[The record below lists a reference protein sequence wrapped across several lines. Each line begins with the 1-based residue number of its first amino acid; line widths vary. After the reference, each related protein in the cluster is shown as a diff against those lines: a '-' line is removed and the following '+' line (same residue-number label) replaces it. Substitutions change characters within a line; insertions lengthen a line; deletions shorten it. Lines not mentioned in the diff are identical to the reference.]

1 MNRRTIFILI
11 TVVIA
16 ACVAA
21 VLSACNFLGSNRCGN
36 NHEFGEVIEVTA
48 PTCIEDGTGK
58 RVCAV
63 CGYEKS
69 GFVLKSKGHDFGKK
83 VIEKEATCDEQGKE
97 SKTCSVC
104 GHKEEFVIPIRQ
116 HELGTWEIKTA
127 STCTAFGERVKKCK
141 FCDYEVTEKLGL
153 SAHNYEETES
163 KESTCEEPG
172 YVKRVCSVCGKTQTE
187 VTERLYHSFPEGTE
201 IKYDYRDNSD
211 ENYCYYAYR
220 ECARCHKDVF
230 YKTQSHSMKKDAEF
244 FVEATCSST
253 GVDAKKCLY
262 CNRRTT
268 ETIPVVPYN
277 HKRGAAVYGERNA
290 ENCTVKATVS
300 CTLCGKEIDGW
311 NEPRHDYEEETFVCT
326 RKGCNSVKEIPSSY
340 FTYSLSNRGGWAIN
354 GINRKKTEEFKKYI
368 DDNDGRMRLPSQG
381 RSASSEFAVKSVL
394 GKVFD
399 ALGEEYTSKIKY
411 IYVPLGYTYIFSYAF
426 ADLSNL
432 NKITFPKTVTG
443 IENYA
448 LAGCKN
454 LTELTLPYD
463 SYADIIGIFGANRNT
478 LTGYRLT
485 TLNVYRPEGKS
496 TVEFLSGNCV
506 LFENLTTVN
515 IYTEFIGGI
524 TYTVDGRKINV
535 SKTVF
540 KNGVDET
547 SGTITYYL
555 K

>member
-1 MNRRTIFILI
+1 MKHRTILIFI
-11 TVVIA
+11 TVAIA

-21 VLSACNFLGSNRCGN
+21 VLSACDFFGNNRCGN

-104 GHKEEFVIPIRQ
+104 EYKEEFVISRRP
-116 HELGTWEIKTA
+116 HELGEWEIKLA
-127 STCTAFGERVKKCK
+127 PTCTAFGERVKKCK
-141 FCDYEVTEKLGL
+141 FCDYKITETLAL
-153 SAHNYEETES
+153 SAHNYEEAES

-172 YVKRVCSVCGKTQTE
+172 YVKSVCSGCGETKTD
-187 VTERLYHSFPEGTE
+187 VTEKLNHRFPAGTE
-201 IKYDYRDNSD
+201 IKYDYMDNSN
-211 ENYCYYAYR
+211 ENYCYNSYR
-220 ECARCHKDVF
+220 ECDRCHKDVF
-230 YKTQSHSMKKDAEF
+230 YKTRSHSMVKDGENH
-244 FVEATCSST
+244 VEATCTTT

-262 CNRRTT
+262 CPRKTT
-268 ETIPVVPYN
+268 EITPVNSLN
-277 HKRGAAVYGERNA
+277 HKRGAAVYGEGNA

-368 DDNDGRMRLPSQG
+368 DDNDGRMRLPLQG
-381 RSASSEFAVKSVL
+381 RSASSEFDVKAVL

-399 ALGEEYTSKIKY
+399 TLGEEYTSKIKY

-478 LTGYRLT
+478 LTGY
-485 TLNVYRPEGKS
+485 K
-496 TVEFLSGNCV
+496 
-506 LFENLTTVN
+506 
-515 IYTEFIGGI
+515 
-524 TYTVDGRKINV
+524 
-535 SKTVF
+535 
-540 KNGVDET
+540 
-547 SGTITYYL
+547 
-555 K
+555 

>member
-1 MNRRTIFILI
+1 MKRRTIFILI
-11 TVVIA
+11 TIVIA

-104 GHKEEFVIPIRQ
+104 EYKEEFVISRRP
-116 HELGTWEIKTA
+116 HELGEWEIKLA
-127 STCTAFGERVKKCK
+127 PTCTAFGERVKKCK
-141 FCDYEVTEKLGL
+141 FCDYEETEKLGTT
-153 SAHNYEETES
+153 SHDYKETER
-163 KESTCEEPG
+163 KEATCEEPG

-381 RSASSEFAVKSVL
+381 RSASSEFAVESVL

-426 ADLSNL
+426 ADLSGL

-478 LTGYRLT
+478 LTGYKLT
-485 TLNVYRPEGKS
+485 TLNVYRPDGKS

>member
-1 MNRRTIFILI
+1 M
-11 TVVIA
+11 
-16 ACVAA
+16 
-21 VLSACNFLGSNRCGN
+21 
-36 NHEFGEVIEVTA
+36 
-48 PTCIEDGTGK
+48 
-58 RVCAV
+58 
-63 CGYEKS
+63 
-69 GFVLKSKGHDFGKK
+69 
-83 VIEKEATCDEQGKE
+83 
-97 SKTCSVC
+97 
-104 GHKEEFVIPIRQ
+104 
-116 HELGTWEIKTA
+116 
-127 STCTAFGERVKKCK
+127 
-141 FCDYEVTEKLGL
+141 
-153 SAHNYEETES
+153 
-163 KESTCEEPG
+163 
-172 YVKRVCSVCGKTQTE
+172 
-187 VTERLYHSFPEGTE
+187 
-201 IKYDYRDNSD
+201 
-211 ENYCYYAYR
+211 
-220 ECARCHKDVF
+220 
-230 YKTQSHSMKKDAEF
+230 
-244 FVEATCSST
+244 
-253 GVDAKKCLY
+253 
-262 CNRRTT
+262 
-268 ETIPVVPYN
+268 
-277 HKRGAAVYGERNA
+277 
-290 ENCTVKATVS
+290 S

-381 RSASSEFAVKSVL
+381 RSASSEFAVESVL

-411 IYVPLGYTYIFSYAF
+411 IYVPSGYTYIFSYAF
-426 ADLSNL
+426 ADLSGL

-478 LTGYRLT
+478 LTGYKLT
-485 TLNVYRPEGKS
+485 TLNVYRPDGKS
-496 TVEFLSGNCV
+496 TVEFLSGNCI

>member
-1 MNRRTIFILI
+1 MKRRTIFILI
-11 TVVIA
+11 TIVIA

-69 GFVLKSKGHDFGKK
+69 GFVLKSIGHDFGKK

-153 SAHNYEETES
+153 SAHNYEEAES

-268 ETIPVVPYN
+268 ETIPVTPYN
-277 HKRGAAVYGERNA
+277 HKRGSAVYGERNA

-340 FTYSLSNRGGWAIN
+340 FTYSSTYLGGWAIK
-354 GINRKKTEEFKKYI
+354 GINDKKTADVKKYI
-368 DDNDGRMRLPSQG
+368 DDNDGRIRLPSRG
-381 RSASSEFAVKSVL
+381 GYPNESDVKGVL
-394 GKVFD
+394 DRVFD

-411 IYVPLGYTYIFSYAF
+411 IYVPSGYKQIFSYAF
-426 ADLSNL
+426 ANLSNL
-432 NKITFPKTVTG
+432 EKITFPKTITK

-454 LTELTLPYD
+454 LIELTLPYD

-485 TLNVYRPEGKS
+485 TLNVYRPDGKS

>member
-1 MNRRTIFILI
+1 MNRRTIIIFI

-21 VLSACNFLGSNRCGN
+21 VLSACNFLGNSGCGSS
-36 NHEFGEVIEVTA
+36 HEFGEITEIKA
-48 PTCIEDGTGK
+48 PTCTEEGEGK
-58 RVCAV
+58 KVCSV
-63 CGYEKS
+63 CGHEKR
-69 GFVLKSKGHDFGKK
+69 GFVLPKKQHTFGEAE
-83 VIEKEATCDEQGKE
+83 IEEEATCVKKGKE
-97 SKTCSVC
+97 SKTCFVC
-104 GHKEEFVIPIRQ
+104 GVKEERVIPQ
-116 HELGTWEIKTA
+116 KSHELGGWEIKVEP
-127 STCTAFGERVKKCK
+127 TCTDNGERVKKCK
-141 FCDYEVTEKLGL
+141 FCDYEEAEKLGTT
-153 SAHNYEETES
+153 SHDYKETER
-163 KESTCEEPG
+163 KEATCEEPG
-172 YVKRVCSVCGKTQTE
+172 YVKSVCSVCGKTQTE
-187 VTERLYHSFPEGTE
+187 VTERLYHSFPEGTD

-230 YKTQSHSMKKDAEF
+230 YKTKSHSMDRDVENH
-244 FVEATCSST
+244 VEATCATT
-253 GVDAKKCLY
+253 GVNAKKCLY
-262 CNRRTT
+262 CSRKTT
-268 ETIPVVPYN
+268 EITPVNPLK
-277 HKRGAAVYGERNA
+277 HERGSVVYGERNA
-290 ENCTVKATVS
+290 ENCTIEATVS
-300 CTLCGKEIDGW
+300 CTLCGKEVDGW

-340 FTYSLSNRGGWAIN
+340 FTYSLSNRGGWAIK

-381 RSASSEFAVKSVL
+381 RSASSEFAVESVL

-411 IYVPLGYTYIFSYAF
+411 IYVPSGYAYIFSYAF
-426 ADLSNL
+426 ADLRDL
-432 NKITFPKTVTG
+432 NKITFPKTVTE
-443 IENYA
+443 IENHA

-454 LTELTLPYD
+454 LFELTLPYD
-463 SYADIIGIFGANRNT
+463 SYADIIGIFGAKKDT
-478 LTGYRLT
+478 LTGYKLT
-485 TLNVYRPEGKS
+485 TLNVHRPNGKS
-496 TVEFLSGNCV
+496 TVEFLSENCV

-515 IYTEFIGGI
+515 IHTEFIGGI
-524 TYTVDGRKINV
+524 TYMVDGRKIND

>member
-1 MNRRTIFILI
+1 MKRRTIFILI
-11 TVVIA
+11 TIVIA

-69 GFVLKSKGHDFGKK
+69 GFVLKSIGHDFGKK

-153 SAHNYEETES
+153 SAHNYEEAES

-268 ETIPVVPYN
+268 ETIPVTPYN
-277 HKRGAAVYGERNA
+277 HKRGSAVYGERNA

-354 GINRKKTEEFKKYI
+354 GINDKKTADVKKYI
-368 DDNDGRMRLPSQG
+368 DDNDGRIRLPSRG
-381 RSASSEFAVKSVL
+381 GYPNESDVKGVL
-394 GKVFD
+394 DRVFD

-426 ADLSNL
+426 ADLSGL
-432 NKITFPKTVTG
+432 NIAK
-443 IENYA
+443 
-448 LAGCKN
+448 
-454 LTELTLPYD
+454 
-463 SYADIIGIFGANRNT
+463 
-478 LTGYRLT
+478 
-485 TLNVYRPEGKS
+485 
-496 TVEFLSGNCV
+496 
-506 LFENLTTVN
+506 
-515 IYTEFIGGI
+515 
-524 TYTVDGRKINV
+524 
-535 SKTVF
+535 
-540 KNGVDET
+540 
-547 SGTITYYL
+547 
-555 K
+555 

>member
-1 MNRRTIFILI
+1 MKRKIFLI
-11 TVVIA
+11 CIIIA
-16 ACVAA
+16 FAA
-21 VLSACNFLGSNRCGN
+21 TLSAALSACDLFGNKGCGN
-36 NHEFGEVIEVTA
+36 SHEFGEVIEIKA
-48 PTCIEDGTGK
+48 STCTEEGEGK
-58 RVCAV
+58 KVCSV
-63 CGYEKS
+63 CGYEKR
-69 GFVLKSKGHDFGKK
+69 GFVLPKKQHTFGEAE
-83 VIEKEATCDEQGKE
+83 IEEEATCVKKGKE

-104 GHKEEFVIPIRQ
+104 GAKEERIIPQ
-116 HELGTWEIKTA
+116 KSHELGGWEIKVEP
-127 STCTAFGERVKKCK
+127 TCTDNGERVKKCK
-141 FCDYEVTEKLGL
+141 FCDYEEREKLGTI
-153 SAHNYEETES
+153 SHDYKETER
-163 KESTCEEPG
+163 KEATCEEPG

-290 ENCTVKATVS
+290 ENCTVQATVS
-300 CTLCGKEIDGW
+300 CTLCGEEIDSW
-311 NEPRHDYEEETFVCT
+311 YEPRHDYDAETFVCT
-326 RKGCNSVKEIPSSY
+326 REGCGNVKEIPSSY
-340 FTYSLSNRGGWAIN
+340 FTYSSTYLGGWSIK
-354 GINRKKTEEFKKYI
+354 GINDKKTADVKKYI
-368 DDNDGRMRLPSQG
+368 DDNDGRIRLPSRG
-381 RSASSEFAVKSVL
+381 GYPNESDVKGVL
-394 GKVFD
+394 DRVFD
-399 ALGEEYTSKIKY
+399 ALGEEYRAKIKY
-411 IYVPLGYTYIFSYAF
+411 IYVPSGYRQIFSHAF
-426 ADLSNL
+426 ANLSNL
-432 NKITFPKTVTG
+432 EKITFPKTITK

-454 LTELTLPYD
+454 LKELTLPYD
-463 SYADIIGIFGANRNT
+463 SYADIIGIFGTNKDN
-478 LTGYRLT
+478 LTGYTLT
-485 TLNVYRPEGKS
+485 TLNVYRPADKT
-496 TVEFLSGNCV
+496 TVDFASENCV
-506 LFENLTTVN
+506 LFENLITVN

-524 TYTVDGRKINV
+524 TYTVDGQKINV
-535 SKTVF
+535 SRTVL

-547 SGTITYYL
+547 GGTITYYL

>member
-1 MNRRTIFILI
+1 MKRRTIFILI
-11 TVVIA
+11 TIVIA

-153 SAHNYEETES
+153 SAHNYEEAER
-163 KESTCEEPG
+163 KEATCEEPG

-211 ENYCYYAYR
+211 GNYCYYAYR

-277 HKRGAAVYGERNA
+277 HKRGSVVYGERNA

-463 SYADIIGIFGANRNT
+463 SYADIIGIFGARKDT
-478 LTGYRLT
+478 LTGYKLT
-485 TLNVYRPEGKS
+485 TLNVYRPDGKS

>member
-1 MNRRTIFILI
+1 MKRRTIFILI
-11 TVVIA
+11 TIVIA

-58 RVCAV
+58 KVCAV

-83 VIEKEATCDEQGKE
+83 VVEKEATCNEQGKE

-104 GHKEEFVIPIRQ
+104 GVKEERVIPQ
-116 HELGTWEIKTA
+116 KSHELGGWEIKVEP
-127 STCTAFGERVKKCK
+127 TCTDNGERVKKCM
-141 FCDYEVTEKLGL
+141 FCDYEETEKLGTT
-153 SAHNYEETES
+153 SHDYKETER
-163 KESTCEEPG
+163 KEATCEEPG

-381 RSASSEFAVKSVL
+381 RSASSEFAVESVL

-426 ADLSNL
+426 ADLSGL

>member
-1 MNRRTIFILI
+1 MKNKTILIFI
-11 TVVIA
+11 TFAIA

-21 VLSACNFLGSNRCGN
+21 VLSACDFFGNNRCGN

-48 PTCIEDGTGK
+48 PTCAEDGTGK

-104 GHKEEFVIPIRQ
+104 EYKEEFVISRRP
-116 HELGTWEIKTA
+116 HELGEWEIKLA
-127 STCTAFGERVKKCK
+127 PTCTAFGERVKKCK

-153 SAHNYEETES
+153 SAHNYEEAES

-172 YVKRVCSVCGKTQTE
+172 YVKSVCLECGETKTD
-187 VTERLYHSFPEGTE
+187 VTEKLNHRFPAGTE
-201 IKYDYRDNSD
+201 IKYDYMDNSN
-211 ENYCYYAYR
+211 ENYCYNSYR
-220 ECARCHKDVF
+220 ECDRCHKDVF
-230 YKTQSHSMKKDAEF
+230 YKTRSHSMVKDGENH
-244 FVEATCSST
+244 VEATCTTT

-262 CNRRTT
+262 CPRKTT
-268 ETIPVVPYN
+268 EITPVNPLN
-277 HKRGAAVYGERNA
+277 HKRGAAVYGERNV

-311 NEPRHDYEEETFVCT
+311 NEPRHDYDGETFVCT
-326 RKGCNSVKEIPSSY
+326 RDGCGNVKEIPSSY
-340 FTYSLSNRGGWAIN
+340 FTYSLSNRGGWAIK
-354 GINRKKTEEFKKYI
+354 GINPKKTEEFKKYI
-368 DDNDGRMRLPSQG
+368 DDNDGRMRLPLQG
-381 RSASSEFAVKSVL
+381 RSASSEFDVKAVL

-411 IYVPLGYTYIFSYAF
+411 IYVPSGYTYIFSYAF

-478 LTGYRLT
+478 LTGYKLT
-485 TLNVYRPEGKS
+485 TLNVHRPDGKS

>member
-1 MNRRTIFILI
+1 MNRRTIIIFI

-21 VLSACNFLGSNRCGN
+21 VLSACNFLGNSGCGSS
-36 NHEFGEVIEVTA
+36 HEFGEITEIKA
-48 PTCIEDGTGK
+48 PTCTEEGEGK
-58 RVCAV
+58 KVCSV
-63 CGYEKS
+63 CGHEKR
-69 GFVLKSKGHDFGKK
+69 GFVLPKKQHTFGEAE
-83 VIEKEATCDEQGKE
+83 IEEEATCVKKGKE

-104 GHKEEFVIPIRQ
+104 GVKEERVIPQ
-116 HELGTWEIKTA
+116 KSHELGGWEIKVEP
-127 STCTAFGERVKKCK
+127 TCTDNGERVKKCK
-141 FCDYEVTEKLGL
+141 FCDYEETEKLGTI
-153 SAHNYEETES
+153 SHDYKETER
-163 KESTCEEPG
+163 KEATCEEPG

-244 FVEATCSST
+244 FVEATCSAT

-262 CNRRTT
+262 CSRRTT

-290 ENCTVKATVS
+290 ENCTVQATVS
-300 CTLCGKEIDGW
+300 CTLCGEEIDSW
-311 NEPRHDYEEETFVCT
+311 YEPRHDYDAETFVCT

-340 FTYSLSNRGGWAIN
+340 FTYSLSNRGGWAIK

-381 RSASSEFAVKSVL
+381 RSASSEFAVESVL

-411 IYVPLGYTYIFSYAF
+411 IYVPSGYTYIFSYAF
-426 ADLSNL
+426 ADLSDL

-443 IENYA
+443 IENHA

-463 SYADIIGIFGANRNT
+463 SYADIIGIFGARKDT
-478 LTGYRLT
+478 LTGYKLT
-485 TLNVYRPEGKS
+485 TLNVHRPNGKS

-515 IYTEFIGGI
+515 IHTEFIGGI
-524 TYTVDGRKINV
+524 TYMVDGRKIND

>member
-1 MNRRTIFILI
+1 MKRKIFLI
-11 TVVIA
+11 CIIIA
-16 ACVAA
+16 FAA
-21 VLSACNFLGSNRCGN
+21 TLSAALSACDLFGNKGCGN
-36 NHEFGEVIEVTA
+36 SHEFGEITEIKA
-48 PTCIEDGTGK
+48 PTCTEEGEGK
-58 RVCAV
+58 KVCSV
-63 CGYEKS
+63 CGYEKR
-69 GFVLKSKGHDFGKK
+69 GFVLPKKQHTFGEAKT
-83 VIEKEATCDEQGKE
+83 EEEATCVKKGKE

-104 GHKEEFVIPIRQ
+104 GAKEERVIPQ
-116 HELGTWEIKTA
+116 KSHELGGWEIKVEP
-127 STCTAFGERVKKCK
+127 TCTDNGERVKKCK
-141 FCDYEVTEKLGL
+141 FCDYEEREKLGTI
-153 SAHNYEETES
+153 SHDYKETER
-163 KESTCEEPG
+163 KEATCEEPG

-290 ENCTVKATVS
+290 ENCTVQATVS
-300 CTLCGKEIDGW
+300 CTLCGEEIDSW
-311 NEPRHDYEEETFVCT
+311 YEPRHDYDAETFVCT
-326 RKGCNSVKEIPSSY
+326 REGCGNVKEMPSSY
-340 FTYSLSNRGGWAIN
+340 FTYSSTYLGGWAIK
-354 GINRKKTEEFKKYI
+354 GINDKKTADVKKYI
-368 DDNDGRMRLPSQG
+368 DDNDGRIRLPSRG
-381 RSASSEFAVKSVL
+381 GYPNESDVKGVL
-394 GKVFD
+394 DRVFD
-399 ALGEEYTSKIKY
+399 ALGEEYRAKIKY
-411 IYVPLGYTYIFSYAF
+411 IYVPSGYRRIFSHAF
-426 ADLSNL
+426 ANLSNL
-432 NKITFPKTVTG
+432 EKITFPKTITK

-454 LTELTLPYD
+454 LKELTLPYD
-463 SYADIIGIFGANRNT
+463 SYADIIGIFGANKDN
-478 LTGYRLT
+478 LTGYTLT
-485 TLNVYRPEGKS
+485 TLNVYRPADKT
-496 TVEFLSGNCV
+496 TVDFASENCV
-506 LFENLTTVN
+506 LFENLITVN

-524 TYTVDGRKINV
+524 TYKVDGQKINV
-535 SKTVF
+535 SRTVL

-547 SGTITYYL
+547 GGTITYYL

>member
-1 MNRRTIFILI
+1 MKRRTIFILI
-11 TVVIA
+11 TIVIA

-36 NHEFGEVIEVTA
+36 NHEYGEITEIKA
-48 PTCIEDGTGK
+48 PTCTEEGEGK
-58 RVCAV
+58 KVCSV
-63 CGYEKS
+63 CGYEKR
-69 GFVLKSKGHDFGKK
+69 GFVLPKKQHTFGEAE
-83 VIEKEATCDEQGKE
+83 IEEEATCVKKGKE

-104 GHKEEFVIPIRQ
+104 GVKEERVIPQ
-116 HELGTWEIKTA
+116 KSHELGGWEIKVEP
-127 STCTAFGERVKKCK
+127 TCTDNGERVKKCK

-153 SAHNYEETES
+153 SAHNYEEAES

-268 ETIPVVPYN
+268 ETIPVTPYN
-277 HKRGAAVYGERNA
+277 HKRGSAVYGERNA

-368 DDNDGRMRLPSQG
+368 DDNDGRIRLPSRG
-381 RSASSEFAVKSVL
+381 GYPNESDVKGVL
-394 GKVFD
+394 DRVFD
-399 ALGEEYTSKIKY
+399 ALGEEYKAKIKY
-411 IYVPLGYTYIFSYAF
+411 IYVPSGYKQIFSYAF
-426 ADLSNL
+426 ANLSNL
-432 NKITFPKTVTG
+432 EKITFPKTITK

-485 TLNVYRPEGKS
+485 TLNVYRPDGKS

>member
-1 MNRRTIFILI
+1 MKRRTILIFI

-21 VLSACNFLGSNRCGN
+21 ILSACDFFGSNRCGN

-48 PTCIEDGTGK
+48 PTCAEDGTGK
-58 RVCAV
+58 KVCAV

-83 VIEKEATCDEQGKE
+83 VVEEEATCDEQGKE

-104 GHKEEFVIPIRQ
+104 EYKEEFVIPIRQ
-116 HELGTWEIKTA
+116 HELGTWEIKAA
-127 STCTAFGERVKKCK
+127 STYTAFGERVKKCK

-153 SAHNYEETES
+153 SAHNYEEAES

-172 YVKRVCSVCGKTQTE
+172 YVKSVCSECGESKTD
-187 VTERLYHSFPEGTE
+187 VTEKLNHRFPAGTE
-201 IKYDYRDNSD
+201 IKYDYMDNSN
-211 ENYCYYAYR
+211 ENYCYTAYR
-220 ECARCHKDVF
+220 ECDRCHKDVF

-268 ETIPVVPYN
+268 ETIPVTPYN

-290 ENCTVKATVS
+290 ENCTVQATVS
-300 CTLCGKEIDGW
+300 CTLCGEEIDSW
-311 NEPRHDYEEETFVCT
+311 YEPRHDYDAETFVCT
-326 RKGCNSVKEIPSSY
+326 REGCGNVKEIPSSY
-340 FTYSLSNRGGWAIN
+340 FTFSLSNRGGWAIK
-354 GINRKKTEEFKKYI
+354 GINDKKTADVKKYI
-368 DDNDGRMRLPSQG
+368 DDNDGRIRLPSRG
-381 RSASSEFAVKSVL
+381 GYPNESDVKGVL
-394 GKVFD
+394 DRVFD
-399 ALGEEYTSKIKY
+399 ALGEEYKAKIKY
-411 IYVPLGYTYIFSYAF
+411 IYVPSGYKQIFSYAF
-426 ADLSNL
+426 ANLSGL

-463 SYADIIGIFGANRNT
+463 SYADIIGIFGENKNT
-478 LTGYRLT
+478 LTGYKLT
-485 TLNVYRPEGKS
+485 TLNVYRPDGKS

>member
-1 MNRRTIFILI
+1 MKRRTIFILI
-11 TVVIA
+11 TIVIA

-58 RVCAV
+58 KVCAV

-83 VIEKEATCDEQGKE
+83 VVEKEATCNEQGKE

-104 GHKEEFVIPIRQ
+104 GVKEERVIPQ
-116 HELGTWEIKTA
+116 KSHELGGWEIKVEP
-127 STCTAFGERVKKCK
+127 TCTDNGERVKKCK

-153 SAHNYEETES
+153 SAHNYEEAES

-290 ENCTVKATVS
+290 ENCTVQATVS
-300 CTLCGKEIDGW
+300 CTLCGEEIDSW
-311 NEPRHDYEEETFVCT
+311 YEPRHDYDAETFVCT
-326 RKGCNSVKEIPSSY
+326 REGCGNVKEMPSSY
-340 FTYSLSNRGGWAIN
+340 FTYSSTYLGGWAIK
-354 GINRKKTEEFKKYI
+354 GINDKKTADVKKYI
-368 DDNDGRMRLPSQG
+368 DDNDGRIRLPSRG
-381 RSASSEFAVKSVL
+381 GYPNESDVKGVL
-394 GKVFD
+394 DRVFD
-399 ALGEEYTSKIKY
+399 ALGEEYKAKIKY
-411 IYVPLGYTYIFSYAF
+411 IYVPSGYKQIFSYAF
-426 ADLSNL
+426 ADLSGL

-485 TLNVYRPEGKS
+485 TLNVYRPDGKS

>member
-1 MNRRTIFILI
+1 MKRRTIFILI
-11 TVVIA
+11 TIVIA

-58 RVCAV
+58 KVCAV

-116 HELGTWEIKTA
+116 HELGTWKIKTA

-141 FCDYEVTEKLGL
+141 FCDYEETEKLGTT
-153 SAHNYEETES
+153 SHDYKETER
-163 KESTCEEPG
+163 KEATCEEPG

-290 ENCTVKATVS
+290 ENCTVQATVS
-300 CTLCGKEIDGW
+300 CTLCGEEIDNW
-311 NEPRHDYEEETFVCT
+311 YEPRHDYDAETFVCT
-326 RKGCNSVKEIPSSY
+326 REGCGDVKEMPPSY
-340 FTYSLSNRGGWAIN
+340 FTYSSTYLGGWAIK
-354 GINRKKTEEFKKYI
+354 GINDKKTADVKKYI

-381 RSASSEFAVKSVL
+381 RSASSEFAVESVL

-478 LTGYRLT
+478 LTGYKLT

>member
-1 MNRRTIFILI
+1 MPLLSPKNDGNYSRKSPLTTNADQSYTAKETPKTVPSKRR
-11 TVVIA
+11 
-16 ACVAA
+16 C
-21 VLSACNFLGSNRCGN
+21 R
-36 NHEFGEVIEVTA
+36 
-48 PTCIEDGTGK
+48 
-58 RVCAV
+58 
-63 CGYEKS
+63 
-69 GFVLKSKGHDFGKK
+69 
-83 VIEKEATCDEQGKE
+83 
-97 SKTCSVC
+97 
-104 GHKEEFVIPIRQ
+104 
-116 HELGTWEIKTA
+116 
-127 STCTAFGERVKKCK
+127 
-141 FCDYEVTEKLGL
+141 
-153 SAHNYEETES
+153 
-163 KESTCEEPG
+163 
-172 YVKRVCSVCGKTQTE
+172 
-187 VTERLYHSFPEGTE
+187 
-201 IKYDYRDNSD
+201 
-211 ENYCYYAYR
+211 
-220 ECARCHKDVF
+220 
-230 YKTQSHSMKKDAEF
+230 
-244 FVEATCSST
+244 
-253 GVDAKKCLY
+253 
-262 CNRRTT
+262 
-268 ETIPVVPYN
+268 
-277 HKRGAAVYGERNA
+277 
-290 ENCTVKATVS
+290 

-340 FTYSLSNRGGWAIN
+340 FTYSLSNRGGWAIK
-354 GINRKKTEEFKKYI
+354 GINPKKTEEFKKYI
-368 DDNDGRMRLPSQG
+368 DDNDGRMRLPLQG
-381 RSASSEFAVKSVL
+381 RSSSSEFDVKAVL

-411 IYVPLGYTYIFSYAF
+411 IYVPSGYTYIFSYAF
-426 ADLSNL
+426 ANLSCL

-485 TLNVYRPEGKS
+485 TLNVYRPDGKS

>member
-1 MNRRTIFILI
+1 MNRRTIIIFI

-21 VLSACNFLGSNRCGN
+21 VLSACNFLGNSVCGN

-69 GFVLKSKGHDFGKK
+69 GFVLKSIGHDFGKK

-153 SAHNYEETES
+153 SAHNYEEAES

-290 ENCTVKATVS
+290 ENCTVQATVS
-300 CTLCGKEIDGW
+300 CTLCGEEIDSW
-311 NEPRHDYEEETFVCT
+311 YEPRHDYDAETFVCT
-326 RKGCNSVKEIPSSY
+326 REGCGNVKEMPSSY
-340 FTYSLSNRGGWAIN
+340 FTYSSTYLGGWAIK
-354 GINRKKTEEFKKYI
+354 GINDKKTADVKKYI
-368 DDNDGRMRLPSQG
+368 DDNDGRIRLPSRG
-381 RSASSEFAVKSVL
+381 GYPNESDVKGVL
-394 GKVFD
+394 DRVFD

-478 LTGYRLT
+478 LTGYKLT
-485 TLNVYRPEGKS
+485 TLNVYRPDGKS

>member
-1 MNRRTIFILI
+1 MRKQSRIRRD
-11 TVVIA
+11 
-16 ACVAA
+16 
-21 VLSACNFLGSNRCGN
+21 NGN
-36 NHEFGEVIEVTA
+36 KS
-48 PTCIEDGTGK
+48 PTCTEEGEGK
-58 RVCAV
+58 KVCSV
-63 CGYEKS
+63 CGYEKR
-69 GFVLKSKGHDFGKK
+69 GFVLPKKQHTFGEAE
-83 VIEKEATCDEQGKE
+83 IEEEATCVKKGKE

-104 GHKEEFVIPIRQ
+104 GVKEERVIPQ
-116 HELGTWEIKTA
+116 KSHELGGWEIKVEP
-127 STCTAFGERVKKCK
+127 TCTDNGERVKKCK
-141 FCDYEVTEKLGL
+141 FCDYEETEKLGTT
-153 SAHNYEETES
+153 SHDYKETER
-163 KESTCEEPG
+163 KEATCEEPG
-172 YVKRVCSVCGKTQTE
+172 YVKSVCSGCGETKTD
-187 VTERLYHSFPEGTE
+187 VTEKLNHRFPAGTE
-201 IKYDYRDNSD
+201 IKYDYMDNSN
-211 ENYCYYAYR
+211 ENYCYNSYR
-220 ECARCHKDVF
+220 ECDRCHKDVF
-230 YKTQSHSMKKDAEF
+230 YKTRSHSMVKDGENH
-244 FVEATCSST
+244 VEATCTTT

-262 CNRRTT
+262 CPRKTT
-268 ETIPVVPYN
+268 EITPVNPLK
-277 HKRGAAVYGERNA
+277 HERGAVVYGERNA
-290 ENCTVKATVS
+290 ENCTVRATVS

-326 RKGCNSVKEIPSSY
+326 GKGCNSVKEIPSSY
-340 FTYSLSNRGGWAIN
+340 FTYSLSNRGGWAIK
-354 GINRKKTEEFKKYI
+354 GINRKKTEELKKYI

-381 RSASSEFAVKSVL
+381 RSASSEFAVESVL

-478 LTGYRLT
+478 LTGYKLT